1 MCVKVDG
8 EPKGSPSAFSAL
20 VSPSHHLTI
29 SLYIPP
35 PTQQASQV
43 IVYLNGQFFPLE
55 DAKISVLD
63 RGFIFGDAIYEVWRG
78 VRGELFEFDKHLGRV
93 HNGLRDVHIT
103 PPAETQRDRMLSIV
117 DRLMSENGLT
127 AESSLFLEISRGVAP
142 RMHAYPKPPVAP
154 TVFIMGAPFVPP
166 EELRAKGAGVMTI
179 DDIRWKR
186 CNVKTTQL
194 LPNVFAK
201 QAAAE
206 HDLLDTILIRDGVYT
221 ETSHATVMFVIDGV
235 VRTHA
240 VGESVLP
247 GVTRDVVLELARS
260 LKIPVEERPVKT
272 SELGKASEV
281 FLTGTLSDV
290 MPVITFD
297 GKRVGDGKPGP
308 IAKKLH
314 TALRERLDKLGAV
327 ARV

>member
-1 MCVKVDG
+1 M
-8 EPKGSPSAFSAL
+8 
-20 VSPSHHLTI
+20 
-29 SLYIPP
+29 
-35 PTQQASQV
+35 
-43 IVYLNGQFFPLE
+43 IVYRNGQFLPVE
-55 DAKISVLD
+55 DAKVSVLD

-78 VRGELFEFDKHLGRV
+78 VRGELFEFDKHLARV
-93 HNGLRDVHIT
+93 HNGLRDVQIA
-103 PPAETQRDRMLSIV
+103 PPADIQRDKLLSIV
-117 DRLMSENGLT
+117 DRLMTENGYT
-127 AESSLFLEISRGVAP
+127 AESSCFLEITRGAAP
-142 RMHAYPKPPVAP
+142 RMHAFPKPPVPP
-154 TVFIMGAPFVPP
+154 TVLIMAAPFVPP

-206 HDLLDTILIRDGVYT
+206 HDLLDTIFIRDGVYT
-221 ETSHATVMFVIDGV
+221 ETSHANVMFVIDGV
-235 VRTHA
+235 VRTHP

-247 GVTRDVVLELARS
+247 GVTRDVVLDLARS
-260 LKIPVEERPVKT
+260 LKVPVEEKPVRT
-272 SELGKASEV
+272 TELSKATEV

-290 MPVITFD
+290 MPIITFD
-297 GKRVGDGKPGP
+297 GKKVGDGRPGP

-314 TALRERLDKLGAV
+314 TALREKLDKLGAV